1 MTITLLGRERAEL
14 KIGFILITVFLAAI
28 LIYPLYSVL
37 IQSFFVDG
45 AFSLSNFS
53 RYLTDS
59 RFFAVLGNSFK
70 ASFTVAAIA
79 TTLAF
84 FCAYGL
90 NFCRYRDSVKQGIS
104 MVILL
109 PLFLP
114 SITYGFAII
123 YSFGRQGLITKLFG
137 QLPFSIYGFNGL
149 VIAGVIYTL
158 PPAFMILNNAFKY
171 VDRNFVIVSK
181 VMGDSAL
188 RSFYMTGLRPVMG
201 AMISA
206 FILCFFL
213 NFTDFGI
220 PASIGGRYEVIAT
233 KLYAVMM
240 GAVPDFANGSVIA
253 ISMLVPSI
261 VSVLILSWSDR
272 LNFRYN
278 KISPTPPQPNRIRDW
293 AFMAYF
299 AAVAL
304 LILST
309 FAVMFVVP
317 FVKSYPYQLWFTTD
331 TITRILSDGAVFGAY
346 KNSLYVAV
354 LSAALGTV
362 ICYFAGLINARSN
375 LNGFAKTTLD
385 AFAMIANT
393 VPGMVLGIGFLFA
406 FTGTSLMNTFAI
418 LVLANVVHFF
428 TTPYFMAKQAFSRMN
443 RSYEVTGALMG
454 DSWFKTLR
462 RVVVP
467 NSYSTIIEMFSYI
480 FINAMVTISAIVFLT
495 GARTMVTTAK
505 IKELQ
510 HFEKFDAIFVLSILI
525 FATNVA
531 AKLLLDRFARRLS
544 VKNKT
549 SSQGN

>member
-1 MTITLLGRERAEL
+1 MNFLLFGRERAEL
-14 KIGFILITVFLAAI
+14 KIGFMLISFFLAAI
-28 LIYPLYSVL
+28 LLYPLYSVL
-37 IQSFFVDG
+37 VHSFFNDG
-45 AFSLSNFS
+45 VFTLGNFS
-53 RYLTDS
+53 RYLTDPK
-59 RFFAVLGNSFK
+59 FFTVLGNSFK
-70 ASFTVAAIA
+70 VSFSVAGIA
-79 TTLAF
+79 TVLAF

-90 NFCRYRDSVKQGIS
+90 NFCHYRTGVKQTIS
-104 MVILL
+104 MLLLL

-171 VDRNFVIVSK
+171 VDRNFVTVSK
-181 VMGDSAL
+181 VMGDGPL
-188 RSFYMTGLRPVMG
+188 RTFYMTGLRPVAG
-201 AMISA
+201 AMFSA

-233 KLYAVMM
+233 KLYATMM

-253 ISMLVPSI
+253 LSMLVPSI
-261 VSVLILSWSDR
+261 ISVILLTFSDR

-278 KISPTPPQPNRIRDW
+278 KISTTPPQKHVVRDA
-293 AFMAYF
+293 AFLVYF
-299 AAVAL
+299 GCVIAM
-304 LILST
+304 ILAT

-331 TITRILSDGAVFGAY
+331 TITRILADGAVFGAY
-346 KNSLYVAV
+346 KNSLYVAF
-354 LSAALGTV
+354 LSALLGTV

-375 LNGFAKTTLD
+375 LRGWAKTTLD

-406 FTGTSLMNTFAI
+406 FTGSPLMNTFAI

-454 DSWFKTLR
+454 DSWLRTLR
-462 RVVVP
+462 RVVIP

-495 GARTMVTTAK
+495 GARTMVTTTK
-505 IKELQ
+505 IRELQ

-525 FATNVA
+525 FLTNVL
-531 AKLLLDRFARRLS
+531 AKLLLDRFARYLS
-544 VKNKT
+544 VKNQT
-549 SSQGN
+549 SSEGN